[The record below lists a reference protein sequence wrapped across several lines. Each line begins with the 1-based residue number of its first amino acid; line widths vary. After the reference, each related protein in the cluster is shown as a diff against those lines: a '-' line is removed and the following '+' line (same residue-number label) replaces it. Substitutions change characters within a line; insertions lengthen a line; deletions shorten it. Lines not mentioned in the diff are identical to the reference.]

1 MRGCQLGREV
11 RRPRG
16 FTMVELMVAL
26 ALAAILAFLAVPA
39 FSHLFAR
46 VRVQGAANE
55 LSTDIQYARSESVRR
70 RAAVTLA
77 ADLDGGGYSI
87 TSGAESV
94 KAVRFSGDL
103 VVTNGVVV
111 KFDQLRST
119 ANEAELTVSSGV
131 YALRVQ
137 SNPLGRV
144 ALCSPGGTIK
154 GYTKC

>member
-1 MRGCQLGREV
+1 MPGCHHRFAGR
-11 RRPRG
+11 PSRG
-16 FTMVELMVAL
+16 FTMVELMVGL

-39 FSHLFAR
+39 FSHMFAR
-46 VRVQGAANE
+46 VRVQGVANE

-87 TSGAESV
+87 TSGAEAV

-103 VVTNGVVV
+103 VVTNGVIV

-119 ANEAELTVSSGV
+119 ANEAELTVSSGI

-137 SNPLGRV
+137 SNPMGRV

-154 GYTKC
+154 GYVKC